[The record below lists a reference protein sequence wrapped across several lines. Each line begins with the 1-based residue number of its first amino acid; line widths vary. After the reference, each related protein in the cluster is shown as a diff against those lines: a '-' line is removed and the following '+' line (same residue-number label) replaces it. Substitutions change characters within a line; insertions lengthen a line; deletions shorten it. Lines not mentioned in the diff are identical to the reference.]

1 MDRTGRLRKPFV
13 TTDTNGV
20 FTEKE
25 EEDPQSS
32 SRVDQGAPPEYS
44 PAPRY
49 ARPAPRYAR
58 THARGA
64 GGTDFFTFNYVNL
77 NFVSICVNSSSA
89 RGQKNIRT
97 FKVS

>member
-1 MDRTGRLRKPFV
+1 MRLRKPFV

-49 ARPAPRYAR
+49 AR
-58 THARGA
+58 THAELEA
-64 GGTDFFTFNYVNL
+64 LT
-77 NFVSICVNSSSA
+77 SSHL
-89 RGQKNIRT
+89 T
-97 FKVS
+97 M